1 MPLNDELDD
10 ILREFAEAQGI
21 KMEEVTV
28 EPLPKLTTTP
38 LPPLKY
44 RAKHLKDVVAKPNR
58 PDIDNK
64 RKKKKYKKKQ
74 YPYIRSARLQETN
87 NSKSNFNMF
96 TATTEERIEPFHRE
110 SLLHCMLDEVPR
122 CYCCGTPPPTL
133 GEFFYSMF
141 TLIYKCDSCYKVFP
155 HYFSMRKAYQQQN
168 LFYPTKQKTK

>member
-1 MPLNDELDD
+1 MSLNDELDD

-28 EPLPKLTTTP
+28 EPLPKLTMPP

-44 RAKHLKDVVAKPNR
+44 RAQHL
-58 PDIDNK
+58 IDDGSGARTVRNK
-64 RKKKKYKKKQ
+64 RKKKYKKKQ
-74 YPYIRSARLQETN
+74 EPYIRSARLHETN
-87 NSKSNFNMF
+87 SKTNAHSMF
-96 TATTEERIEPFHRE
+96 TALTEERIEPFHRE
-110 SLLHCMLDEVPR
+110 SLLHCTLDEVPR
-122 CYCCGTPPPTL
+122 CYCCGAPPPTL

-155 HYFSMRKAYQQQN
+155 HYFSKRKAYRQKN

>member
-1 MPLNDELDD
+1 MSLNDELDD

-21 KMEEVTV
+21 KMEEVIV

-44 RAKHLKDVVAKPNR
+44 RAKHL
-58 PDIDNK
+58 IDEGSGDRIKNK
-64 RKKKKYKKKQ
+64 RRKKYKRKQ
-74 YPYIRSARLQETN
+74 DPYIRSARLQETN
-87 NSKSNFNMF
+87 SKTNVYSMF
-96 TATTEERIEPFHRE
+96 TAKTEEQIEPFHRE
-110 SLLHCMLDEVPR
+110 SILHCTLDEVPR
-122 CYCCGTPPPTL
+122 CYCCGAPPPTL

-155 HYFSMRKAYQQQN
+155 HYFSMRKAYRQQN

>member
-1 MPLNDELDD
+1 MSLNDELDD

-28 EPLPKLTTTP
+28 EPLPKLTMTP

-44 RAKHLKDVVAKPNR
+44 RAKHL
-58 PDIDNK
+58 IDDGSGARTVRNK
-64 RKKKKYKKKQ
+64 RKKKYKNKKQ
-74 YPYIRSARLQETN
+74 EPYIRSARLQETN
-87 NSKSNFNMF
+87 GKSGVHGMF
-96 TATTEERIEPFHRE
+96 TALTEERIEPFHRE

-122 CYCCGTPPPTL
+122 CYCCGALPPTL

-155 HYFSMRKAYQQQN
+155 HYFSMRKAYNQQ
-168 LFYPTKQKTK
+168 TK

>member
-1 MPLNDELDD
+1 MSLNDELDD

-28 EPLPKLTTTP
+28 EPLPKLTPDP

-44 RAKHLKDVVAKPNR
+44 RAKHLIDDGSGER
-58 PDIDNK
+58 PVRNK

-87 NSKSNFNMF
+87 GKSGVHGMF
-96 TATTEERIEPFHRE
+96 TALTEEQMEPFHRE

-122 CYCCGTPPPTL
+122 CYCCGAPPPTL

-155 HYFSMRKAYQQQN
+155 HYFSMRKAYNQQ
-168 LFYPTKQKTK
+168 TK

>member
-1 MPLNDELDD
+1 MSLNDELDN

-28 EPLPKLTTTP
+28 EPLPKLTLDP

-44 RAKHLKDVVAKPNR
+44 RAKHL
-58 PDIDNK
+58 IDNGSGERPVRNK
-64 RKKKKYKKKQ
+64 RKKKYKKKQ

-87 NSKSNFNMF
+87 NSKSNYNMF

-122 CYCCGTPPPTL
+122 CYCCGAPPPTL

-141 TLIYKCDSCYKVFP
+141 TLIYKCESCYKVFP
-155 HYFSMRKAYQQQN
+155 HYFSMRKAYRQQN

>member
-1 MPLNDELDD
+1 MSLNDELDD

-28 EPLPKLTTTP
+28 EPLPTLTTTP

-44 RAKHLKDVVAKPNR
+44 RAKHLLDYGKGER
-58 PDIDNK
+58 PVRNK
-64 RKKKKYKKKQ
+64 RKKKKYKKKH

-87 NSKSNFNMF
+87 NSKSNYNMF
-96 TATTEERIEPFHRE
+96 TALTEEQMEPFHRE

-122 CYCCGTPPPTL
+122 CYCCGAPPPTL

-155 HYFSMRKAYQQQN
+155 HYFSMRKAYRQQN

>member
-1 MPLNDELDD
+1 MSLNDELDD

-28 EPLPKLTTTP
+28 EPLPTLTTTP

-44 RAKHLKDVVAKPNR
+44 RAKHL
-58 PDIDNK
+58 IDDGSGARTVRNK
-64 RKKKKYKKKQ
+64 RKKKYKKKQ
-74 YPYIRSARLQETN
+74 DPYIRSARLQETN
-87 NSKSNFNMF
+87 GKSGVHGMF
-96 TATTEERIEPFHRE
+96 TALTEERIEPFHRE

-122 CYCCGTPPPTL
+122 CYCCGAPPPTL

-155 HYFSMRKAYQQQN
+155 HYFSMRKAFNQQ
-168 LFYPTKQKTK
+168 TK

>member
-1 MPLNDELDD
+1 MSLNDELDD

-28 EPLPKLTTTP
+28 EPLPTLTTTP

-44 RAKHLKDVVAKPNR
+44 RAKHLLDYGKGETPTK
-58 PDIDNK
+58 NK
-64 RKKKKYKKKQ
+64 RKKKKYKKKN

-87 NSKSNFNMF
+87 GKSNVHGMF
-96 TATTEERIEPFHRE
+96 TATIEERIEPFHRE

-122 CYCCGTPPPTL
+122 CYCCGAPPPTL

-141 TLIYKCDSCYKVFP
+141 TLIYKCESCYKVFP
-155 HYFSMRKAYQQQN
+155 QYFSKRLAFRPQ
-168 LFYPTKQKTK
+168 TK

>member
-1 MPLNDELDD
+1 MSLNDELDD

-28 EPLPKLTTTP
+28 EPLPTLTTTP

-44 RAKHLKDVVAKPNR
+44 RAKHL
-58 PDIDNK
+58 IDDGIGARTVRNK
-64 RKKKKYKKKQ
+64 RKKKYKKKQ
-74 YPYIRSARLQETN
+74 DPYIRSARLQETN
-87 NSKSNFNMF
+87 GKSGVHGMF

-122 CYCCGTPPPTL
+122 CYCCGAPPPTL

-141 TLIYKCDSCYKVFP
+141 TLIYKCESCYKVFP
-155 HYFSMRKAYQQQN
+155 HYFSLRKHLRQQN

>member
-1 MPLNDELDD
+1 MSLNDELDD

-28 EPLPKLTTTP
+28 EPLPTLTTTP

-44 RAKHLKDVVAKPNR
+44 RAKHLIDDGIGAKTVR
-58 PDIDNK
+58 NK
-64 RKKKKYKKKQ
+64 RKKKYKKKQ
-74 YPYIRSARLQETN
+74 EPYIRSARLQETN
-87 NSKSNFNMF
+87 GKSGVHGMF
-96 TATTEERIEPFHRE
+96 TALTEERIEPFHRE

-122 CYCCGTPPPTL
+122 CYCCGAPPPTL

-155 HYFSMRKAYQQQN
+155 HYFSMRKAYRQQN

>member
-1 MPLNDELDD
+1 MSLNDELDD

-28 EPLPKLTTTP
+28 EPLPKLTPDP

-44 RAKHLKDVVAKPNR
+44 RAKHLIDDGSGAR
-58 PDIDNK
+58 PIRNK

-87 NSKSNFNMF
+87 GKSGVHGMF
-96 TATTEERIEPFHRE
+96 TALTEERIEPFHRE

-122 CYCCGTPPPTL
+122 CYCCGAPPPTL

-141 TLIYKCDSCYKVFP
+141 TLIYKCESCYKVFP
-155 HYFSMRKAYQQQN
+155 HYFSMRKAYRQQN

>member
-1 MPLNDELDD
+1 MSLNDELDD

-28 EPLPKLTTTP
+28 EPLPTLTTTP

-44 RAKHLKDVVAKPNR
+44 RAKHLIDDGIGAKTVG
-58 PDIDNK
+58 NK
-64 RKKKKYKKKQ
+64 RKKKYKRKQ
-74 YPYIRSARLQETN
+74 EPYIRSARLQETN
-87 NSKSNFNMF
+87 NSKSNYNMF

-110 SLLHCMLDEVPR
+110 SVLHCTLDEVPR
-122 CYCCGTPPPTL
+122 CYCCGAHPPTL

-141 TLIYKCDSCYKVFP
+141 TLIYKCESCYKVYP
-155 HYFSMRKAYQQQN
+155 HYFSMRKAYRQPN

>member
-1 MPLNDELDD
+1 MSLNDELDD

-21 KMEEVTV
+21 KMEEVIV

-44 RAKHLKDVVAKPNR
+44 RAKHL
-58 PDIDNK
+58 IDDGIDEPVRNK
-64 RKKKKYKKKQ
+64 RKKKYKRKQ
-74 YPYIRSARLQETN
+74 DPYIRSARLHETN
-87 NSKSNFNMF
+87 SKTNIYSMF
-96 TATTEERIEPFHRE
+96 TALTEEQIEPFHRE
-110 SLLHCMLDEVPR
+110 SLLHCTLDEVPR
-122 CYCCGTPPPTL
+122 CYCCGALPPTL

-155 HYFSMRKAYQQQN
+155 HYFSMRKAYRQQN